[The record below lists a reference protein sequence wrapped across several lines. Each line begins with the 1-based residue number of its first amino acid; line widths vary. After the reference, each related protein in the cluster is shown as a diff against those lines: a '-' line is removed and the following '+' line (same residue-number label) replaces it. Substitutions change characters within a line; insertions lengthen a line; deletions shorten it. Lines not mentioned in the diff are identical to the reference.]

1 MHLPRSFEEV
11 IVLAE
16 QSGHKV
22 QGRGRRGDDVRVG
35 GLKLHVWPVGTAF
48 VASSSNLSET
58 ALSRSRILV
67 MTSVSSYQAA
77 VCFRGA
83 LPEPPAKHVPHC
95 DELAE

>member
-35 GLKLHVWPVGTAF
+35 GLELHVWPVGTAF
-48 VASSSNLSET
+48 VAVVVELVGDS
-58 ALSRSRILV
+58 ALEVKDLGDDVGLV
-67 MTSVSSYQAA
+67 VPGRGLFPGSPARTSCEARPS
-77 VCFRGA
+77 
-83 LPEPPAKHVPHC
+83 L
-95 DELAE
+95 